1 MHDAADRNPA
11 VGRGPLEIE
20 LRLVHEAVRMVASG
34 AARRVVLAGLRFA
47 NDLLGS
53 AGEVALEPGVR
64 LLPLWR
70 PDDSGVDIAV
80 EVVSG
85 SVAAPDR
92 ILATGVAGSVR

>member
-1 MHDAADRNPA
+1 MHDAPDRGPA
-11 VGRGPLEIE
+11 EGRDPLEIE

-53 AGEVALEPGVR
+53 VGEVALEPGVR

-70 PDDSGVDIAV
+70 PDGSGIDIAV

-85 SVAAPDR
+85 AASSRDGA
-92 ILATGVAGSVR
+92 LLTGAAELIR